1 MIVLLTGGTGYIGR
15 HVAQSCLMAGWEVHL
30 LTRDTSVMP
39 TLIDGRV
46 TRHDHDDTFERLC
59 AILECVR
66 PDCVMHLASAPVMAH
81 DPGQVQRLL
90 DGNVIFPTLLV
101 EAMRVTGVRNL
112 VNTGTF
118 WQHYRQSDYWP
129 VDFYAA
135 TKQAFEDLLR
145 HYSDIQGISVITLK
159 LFDSYGP
166 KDPRRKILNIL
177 IEAASSGAAL
187 ELSAGE
193 QILDLTHVDDIGKAF
208 VHAAE
213 LLGEAATGTNL
224 SYYVSGERMPLKAL
238 VNIIRDK
245 SPTGLDV
252 ILGAR
257 SYRERE
263 IMEPVEPGQHA
274 LPRWHPRQR
283 VADMIDMMLNGH

>member
-15 HVAQSCLMAGWEVHL
+15 HVAHSCLTAGWEVHL
-30 LTRDTSVMP
+30 LTRYTSVVP
-39 TLIDGRV
+39 ALIAGRI
-46 TRHDHDDTFERLC
+46 TRHDYDDTFERLR
-59 AILECVR
+59 AVLEGVR

-81 DPGQVQRLL
+81 DPVQVQRLL
-90 DGNVIFPTLLV
+90 AGNVVFPTLLV

-145 HYSDIQGISVITLK
+145 HYSDMRGLSVMTLK

-166 KDPRRKILNIL
+166 DDPRRKILNIL
-177 IEAASSGAAL
+177 IEAASSGTAL

-213 LLGEAATGTNL
+213 LLGEAAIGTNL
-224 SYYVSGERMPLKAL
+224 SYYVSGERMPLTAL
-238 VNIIRDK
+238 VDIIRDK
-245 SPTGLDV
+245 SAAGLDV
-252 ILGAR
+252 VLGAR
-257 SYRERE
+257 PYRERE
-263 IMEPVEPGQHA
+263 IMEPVKPGKHA
-274 LPRWHPRQR
+274 LPGWCPRQG
-283 VADMIDMMLNGH
+283 VTDMIDMLLNGH